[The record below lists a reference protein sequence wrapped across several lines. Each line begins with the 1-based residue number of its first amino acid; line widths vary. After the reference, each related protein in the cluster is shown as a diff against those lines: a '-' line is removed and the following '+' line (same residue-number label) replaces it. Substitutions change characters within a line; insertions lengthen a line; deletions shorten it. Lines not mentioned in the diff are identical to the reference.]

1 MTGMTIT
8 PQYFTPRPGVTASVQ
23 LTADNAAELATYL
36 NGIFATWNVATTD
49 TGIQWLDSN
58 YPGGRTLT
66 ASYGQFIIFTPA
78 VYSGSGVNLGANADD
93 PLAQAWNQAA
103 PASPANFTLTAP
115 PA

>member
-1 MTGMTIT
+1 MTIT
-8 PQYFTPRPGVTASVQ
+8 PQYFTNRPGVTASVQ

-49 TGIQWLDSN
+49 TGIRWRDSN
-58 YPGGRTLT
+58 GPGGSTLT
-66 ASYGQFIIFTPA
+66 AVYGQFIVFTPA
-78 VYSGSGVNLGANADD
+78 VFSGSGINLGATDDD
-93 PLAQAWNQAA
+93 PLAQVWYQAA